1 MHVQLNF
8 DLVGLDRGEARERR
22 RLMAAIS
29 LNRCGLLPGGGG
41 GGAGMEEA
49 HPLNWRLVKSAALL
63 YGNTPLE
70 VGGCGW
76 VVGWWVR
83 RFCCRFTPLRFLM

>member
-1 MHVQLNF
+1 
-8 DLVGLDRGEARERR
+8 
-22 RLMAAIS
+22 MAAIS

-49 HPLNWRLVKSAALL
+49 HPLNWRLVRMAALL

-70 VGGCGW
+70 VGIASG
-76 VVGWWVR
+76 
-83 RFCCRFTPLRFLM
+83 F